1 VSHNNKPTIIV
12 TCVSFGCHIKD
23 QPFSPADCEREN
35 RVVVCEEMILWMG
48 DVCVFSFIVVF
59 FLRAWCGGSEV
70 IFRKSAVTA
79 FTNDNRERLS
89 HHCHAVDCRST
100 EMCQTLIEFDLIFL
114 VSTNC
119 ITRWTCSTLNVII
132 YISGVTEKTKGVKW
146 KLKAVDKS
154 RYISAAANKR
164 KGKKKTKNEET
175 REVEFETCKISHR
188 VRRSRRIKSKVGING
203 ITERER

>member
-1 VSHNNKPTIIV
+1 MGKPSSSVRKWFYGWATYACFLLLSFFFWGRGVVVVRLYFENQRWRHSRMTTENVCLIIV
-12 TCVSFGCHIKD
+12 TQLIADRLKCVRHLLSSISFSLSALTV
-23 QPFSPADCEREN
+23 SPGERALLL
-35 RVVVCEEMILWMG
+35 MSL
-48 DVCVFSFIVVF
+48 
-59 FLRAWCGGSEV
+59 
-70 IFRKSAVTA
+70 
-79 FTNDNRERLS
+79 
-89 HHCHAVDCRST
+89 
-100 EMCQTLIEFDLIFL
+100 
-114 VSTNC
+114 
-119 ITRWTCSTLNVII
+119 

-175 REVEFETCKISHR
+175 REVECETCKISHR

>member
-1 VSHNNKPTIIV
+1 MCHLVVTSKTSRFHRPIV
-12 TCVSFGCHIKD
+12 NGKT
-23 QPFSPADCEREN
+23 
-35 RVVVCEEMILWMG
+35 VVVCEEMILWMG

-59 FLRAWCGGSEV
+59 FFWGGGGREV

-100 EMCQTLIEFDLIFL
+100 EMCQLHLLSSISFSLSALT
-114 VSTNC
+114 VSPGE
-119 ITRWTCSTLNVII
+119 RALLLMSL

-175 REVEFETCKISHR
+175 REVECETCKISHR

>member
-59 FLRAWCGGSEV
+59 FFRAWCGGSEV

-100 EMCQTLIEFDLIFL
+100 EMCQLHLLSSISFSLSALT
-114 VSTNC
+114 VSPGE
-119 ITRWTCSTLNVII
+119 RALLLMSL
-132 YISGVTEKTKGVKW
+132 YISGVTEKTKGVK
-146 KLKAVDKS
+146 
-154 RYISAAANKR
+154 
-164 KGKKKTKNEET
+164 
-175 REVEFETCKISHR
+175 
-188 VRRSRRIKSKVGING
+188 
-203 ITERER
+203 